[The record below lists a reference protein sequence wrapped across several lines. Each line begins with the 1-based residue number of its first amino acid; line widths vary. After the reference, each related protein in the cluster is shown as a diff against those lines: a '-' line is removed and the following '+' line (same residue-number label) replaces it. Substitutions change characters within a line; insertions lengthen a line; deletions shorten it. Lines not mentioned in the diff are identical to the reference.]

1 MHGRDDGVVVRD
13 VEIPFLRLVGII
25 LKFALASIPALILAS
40 LVMTLTAAFIA
51 AFIGASIFGTNAA
64 DGAGE
69 SPPYEVDGGALPP
82 LNP

>member
-1 MHGRDDGVVVRD
+1 MRD

-51 AFIGASIFGTNAA
+51 AFIGASIFGTDPAA
-64 DGAGE
+64 RAGE
-69 SPPYEVDGGALPP
+69 SAPYEIDGGALPP
-82 LNP
+82 IDP